1 MDDET
6 LLAVIHRGRPATV
19 PALATLAHLSD
30 DDAQAA
36 VGRLRGRRLL
46 GGTGDE
52 LTYPHPAT
60 WAAEAVSR
68 RTGEL
73 RRASEEALSDLESVV
88 ADLPAMLRHW
98 SVGEV
103 SAELVPVD
111 TRHGPHASED
121 LWFDTARH
129 DVGTL
134 NAVLPDVARFLS
146 STDERSIRFA
156 QALRGKEAVRV
167 IIPADTVNDPKVVQ
181 SMQHFGSAGVQYR
194 LLTDPPSWF
203 WVDGDQLALPFEWGE
218 GRPTSVL
225 GLRHP
230 SLAALALAYF
240 DGLWSRAAPA
250 AAPGVPG
257 QRALAGE
264 PWTPLLMLMRQGT
277 TLETA
282 SRMLGINPRTGRR
295 RIAAAMTHYGVSTL
309 FALGVAWA
317 AELPAA
323 VEPAGGRAAAER
335 D

>member
-1 MDDET
+1 MDDGT
-6 LLAVIHRGRPATV
+6 LLAVIYRGRPQTTE
-19 PALATLAHLSD
+19 ALATLSHLSD
-30 DDAQAA
+30 EEAA
-36 VGRLRGRRLL
+36 LAVDRLRGLGLL
-46 GGTGDE
+46 GGAGTE
-52 LTYPHPAT
+52 LAYPHPAT
-60 WAAEAVSR
+60 WAAETVSR
-68 RTGEL
+68 RSAEL
-73 RRASEEALSDLESVV
+73 RRHSAEVLIDLESVV
-88 ADLPAMLRHW
+88 ADLPGLLRHW
-98 SVGEV
+98 SVGE
-103 SAELVPVD
+103 AAADLVPVD

-134 NAVLPDVARFLS
+134 NAVLPDVVRFLS

-167 IIPADTVNDPKVVQ
+167 IIPADTVNDPMVVQ

-240 DGLWSRAAPA
+240 EGLWSRAAPA
-250 AAPGVPG
+250 AAPGVTG
-257 QRALAGE
+257 QQALTGE

-282 SRMLGINPRTGRR
+282 SRMLGVNPRTGRR

-309 FALGVAWA
+309 FALGVAWSA
-317 AELPAA
+317 
-323 VEPAGGRAAAER
+323 